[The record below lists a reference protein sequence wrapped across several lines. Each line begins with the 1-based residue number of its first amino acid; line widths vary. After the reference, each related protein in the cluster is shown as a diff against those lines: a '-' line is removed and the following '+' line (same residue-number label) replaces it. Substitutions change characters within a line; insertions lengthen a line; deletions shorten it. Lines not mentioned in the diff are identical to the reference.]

1 MPLYECSKCHA
12 VENTALTNFWW
23 KTNGEG
29 APALCSECDPGIGV
43 WHGRFPKITV
53 AEYRAQNANGEIK
66 YPVLDRLAEQA
77 GKEQDNG

>member
-23 KTNGEG
+23 KSNGEG
-29 APALCSECDPGIGV
+29 SPALCSECDPEIGA

-53 AEYRAQNANGEIK
+53 DEYRAQNPNGEIK
-66 YPVLDRLAEQA
+66 YPVLSGRAAKGDSE
-77 GKEQDNG
+77 K